1 MYMCCICSCAICWL
15 QYVIYIYV
23 QLYIHKYRSLTLP
36 PFSKG
41 NNGWEMLW
49 NVLNTKPKISQCVEY
64 WFEKN
69 ETDPSK
75 KSIYTTVLMLPLV
88 AFKRS
93 QPCMNGIA
101 ILNDRVRKKALIF
114 SLMVVKPPGYN
125 GDAVRISFPSAPL
138 FQKLAEQAPPDENC
152 ISSPST
158 ENRSRRKSRRKQTA
172 DATADA
178 AHPPEP
184 APKPKAG
191 TGTNCNLNARE
202 QGKQHIELQK
212 QHLDLP
218 EQAPPHEIA
227 SAALQ
232 QKQQQKQQ
240 QTEQQTLLM
249 LQSPKPNQKQ
259 EPAAIAI

>member
-1 MYMCCICSCAICWL
+1 MVM
-15 QYVIYIYV
+15 
-23 QLYIHKYRSLTLP
+23 QLELVSHRP
-36 PFSKG
+36 PFP
-41 NNGWEMLW
+41 E
-49 NVLNTKPKISQCVEY
+49 
-64 WFEKN
+64 
-69 ETDPSK
+69 
-75 KSIYTTVLMLPLV
+75 
-88 AFKRS
+88 
-93 QPCMNGIA
+93 
-101 ILNDRVRKKALIF
+101 
-114 SLMVVKPPGYN
+114 
-125 GDAVRISFPSAPL
+125 
-138 FQKLAEQAPPDENC
+138 LAEQAPPDE
-152 ISSPST
+152 IASAALQQKPQQKK
-158 ENRSRRKSRRKQTA
+158 EQKEATA

-191 TGTNCNLNARE
+191 TGTNYNLNARE

-249 LQSPKPNQKQ
+249 LQSPNRTKSRNRQQ
-259 EPAAIAI
+259 